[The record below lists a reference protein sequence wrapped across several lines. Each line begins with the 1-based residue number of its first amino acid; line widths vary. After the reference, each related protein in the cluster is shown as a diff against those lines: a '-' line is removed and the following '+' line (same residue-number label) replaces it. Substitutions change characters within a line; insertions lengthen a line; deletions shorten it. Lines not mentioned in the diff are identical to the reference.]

1 MIRLGPFWSWACRK
15 GSIWEEMN
23 EDQAGPE
30 AVITASRWAQV
41 TTNVQ
46 WRSIHATHT
55 VAQTISWAGEVS
67 GRCSHWKRKEKCMYN
82 STYLHNSA
90 QTVSCVWLFVT
101 PWTVACQDLLSMEFS
116 RQEYWNG
123 LPCTPPGDLP
133 NPGIKPRDQTQVSH
147 IAGRFLTI
155 WVTREAVI
163 NLNICGEQINVG
175 NLNITMKYI

>member
-46 WRSIHATHT
+46 WRSIHGTHT
-55 VAQTISWAGEVS
+55 VAQTVSWAGEVS

-82 STYLHNSA
+82 STYLHTQQCSDSQLCLTLCDPMDFCPWNSSGKNKVRIL
-90 QTVSCVWLFVT
+90 QGIFSTKSSNSRLFY
-101 PWTVACQDLLSMEFS
+101 LLHWQMDSS
-116 RQEYWNG
+116 S
-123 LPCTPPGDLP
+123 LAPPG
-133 NPGIKPRDQTQVSH
+133 KPTKV
-147 IAGRFLTI
+147 L
-155 WVTREAVI
+155 WN
-163 NLNICGEQINVG
+163 NL
-175 NLNITMKYI
+175 LH